1 MQYAN
6 KYYSTIVCN
15 VYSSV
20 YCRFK
25 TVHCLL
31 YPFTSW
37 CPWATPLRHSTTAG
51 PWAGWSTSSQRIQGI
66 WMTKKNTSTVFG
78 PDEETRCTEHT
89 FGKLGIWKIP
99 KQHSVTV
106 FFNGAAK
113 TSWIIC
119 LSRTNFSIINRAVIV
134 LIISLSR
141 RVCHLKSTSV
151 SWPCV

>member
-20 YCRFK
+20 C
-25 TVHCLL
+25 
-31 YPFTSW
+31 
-37 CPWATPLRHSTTAG
+37 TAG
-51 PWAGWSTSSQRIQGI
+51 LRPSTACCIPSPAGVREPLHSDTVRLLDPGLDEVLPVKTFMVFQWQ
-66 WMTKKNTSTVFG
+66 KNTSTVFG

-141 RVCHLKSTSV
+141 RVCRTFI
-151 SWPCV
+151 

>member
-20 YCRFK
+20 C
-25 TVHCLL
+25 
-31 YPFTSW
+31 
-37 CPWATPLRHSTTAG
+37 TAG
-51 PWAGWSTSSQRIQGI
+51 LRPSTACCIPSPAGVREPLHSDTVRLLDPALDEVLPVKTFMVFQWQ
-66 WMTKKNTSTVFG
+66 KNTSTVFG

-119 LSRTNFSIINRAVIV
+119 LSRTNFSIINRAEIV

-141 RVCHLKSTSV
+141 RVCRTFI
-151 SWPCV
+151 

>member
-20 YCRFK
+20 C
-25 TVHCLL
+25 
-31 YPFTSW
+31 
-37 CPWATPLRHSTTAG
+37 TAG
-51 PWAGWSTSSQRIQGI
+51 LRPSTACCIPSPAGVREPLHSDTVRLLDPALDEVLPVKTFMVFQWQ
-66 WMTKKNTSTVFG
+66 KNTSTVFG

-99 KQHSVTV
+99 KQHSVIV

-141 RVCHLKSTSV
+141 RVCRTFI
-151 SWPCV
+151 

>member
-20 YCRFK
+20 C
-25 TVHCLL
+25 
-31 YPFTSW
+31 
-37 CPWATPLRHSTTAG
+37 TAG
-51 PWAGWSTSSQRIQGI
+51 LRPSTACCIPSPAGVREPLHSDTVRLLDPGLDEVLPVKEFRVFEWQ
-66 WMTKKNTSTVFG
+66 KKNTSTVFG

-106 FFNGAAK
+106 FFNRAAK

-119 LSRTNFSIINRAVIV
+119 LSRTNFSIINRAEIV

-141 RVCHLKSTSV
+141 RVCRTFI
-151 SWPCV
+151 

>member
-20 YCRFK
+20 C
-25 TVHCLL
+25 
-31 YPFTSW
+31 
-37 CPWATPLRHSTTAG
+37 TAG
-51 PWAGWSTSSQRIQGI
+51 LRPSTACCIPSPAGVREPLHSDTVRLLDPALDEVLPVKTFMVFQWQ
-66 WMTKKNTSTVFG
+66 KNTSTVFG

-119 LSRTNFSIINRAVIV
+119 LSRTNFSIINRAEIV

-141 RVCHLKSTSV
+141 HVCRTFI
-151 SWPCV
+151 

>member
-20 YCRFK
+20 C
-25 TVHCLL
+25 
-31 YPFTSW
+31 
-37 CPWATPLRHSTTAG
+37 TAG
-51 PWAGWSTSSQRIQGI
+51 LRPSTACCIPSPAGVREPLHSDTVRLLDPALDEVLPVKTFMVFQWQ
-66 WMTKKNTSTVFG
+66 KNTSTVFG

-141 RVCHLKSTSV
+141 RVCRSFI
-151 SWPCV
+151 